1 MAFTGNVM
9 TKHHTPFFENK
20 IIGHVIAVLIFAAL
34 GAALYYATTVKINY
48 IWQWNS
54 IPHYF
59 AYEEKD
65 EVKAPY
71 GGNVVVKEGVLTIAP
86 DDELQDKEPFSLLVK
101 DFESVS
107 EDGEYIYEDETVA
120 SKTILKKGPIV
131 NGLIVTVKVSLLALL
146 IAFSVG
152 AVVALIRL
160 SRYQFLKDIAIVYV
174 TVIRGTPLLV
184 QMSLFYFIIASILKI
199 DGFYAGALSLGI
211 FYGAY
216 IAEVLRG
223 AIQSI
228 DKGQHEAAKSLGMN
242 AFQTIASII
251 VPQALR
257 RALPTLINEVI
268 SLVKDSSL
276 VSVIA
281 ITDLTRVGREIASQT
296 FNAFEAWIT
305 IAGIYLIITFTLSV
319 IGSRIEAK
327 MKERGGF

>member
-1 MAFTGNVM
+1 MI
-9 TKHHTPFFENK
+9 KHHTPFFENK
-20 IIGHVIAVLIFAAL
+20 IIGHIIASLIFVAL
-34 GAALYYATTVKINY
+34 AVALYYATTMKINY

-59 AYEEKD
+59 AYNEKD
-65 EVKAPY
+65 EIKAPY
-71 GGNVVVKEGVLTIAP
+71 SGDVVVKDGVLTIMP
-86 DDELQDKEPFSLLVK
+86 DTELEEGEKPFSIALK
-101 DFESVS
+101 GFETVS
-107 EDGEYIYEDETVA
+107 PNGEYIYEDETVA
-120 SKTILKKGPIV
+120 SKTVWKKGPIV
-131 NGLIVTVKVSLLALL
+131 NGLIVTVKVSIFGLF
-146 IAFSVG
+146 IAFSIG
-152 AVVALIRL
+152 SIVALIRL
-160 SRYQFLKDIAIVYV
+160 SRYQFLKDIATVYV

-184 QMSLFYFIIASILKI
+184 QMSLFYFLIASILKI

-228 DKGQHEAAKSLGMN
+228 DKGQNEAAKSLGMN

>member
-1 MAFTGNVM
+1 MI
-9 TKHHTPFFENK
+9 KHHTPFFENK
-20 IIGHVIAVLIFAAL
+20 IIGHIIAAFIFVAL
-34 GAALYYATTVKINY
+34 AVGLYYATTVKINY
-48 IWQWNS
+48 VWQWNS

-59 AYEEKD
+59 AYDEKEEI
-65 EVKAPY
+65 KAPY
-71 GGNVVVKEGVLTIAP
+71 SGDVVIKDGFLSIIPEVQS
-86 DDELQDKEPFSLLVK
+86 DDESFSISLSGY
-101 DFESVS
+101 ESKS
-107 EDGEYIYEDETVA
+107 ENGEYIFEDETVA
-120 SKTILKKGPIV
+120 FKTVLKKGPIV
-131 NGLIVTVKVSLLALL
+131 NGLIVTLKVSILGLL

-152 AVVALIRL
+152 SIAALIRL
-160 SRYQFLKDIAIVYV
+160 SKYQFLKDIATVYV

-223 AIQSI
+223 SIQSI
-228 DKGQHEAAKSLGMN
+228 DKGQYEAAKSLGMN
-242 AFQTIASII
+242 AFQTTTSII

-305 IAGIYLIITFTLSV
+305 IAGIYLIITLTLSV
-319 IGSRIEAK
+319 IGSRIEAR
-327 MKERGGF
+327 MKTRGGF

>member
-1 MAFTGNVM
+1 M
-9 TKHHTPFFENK
+9 TKRHTPFFENK
-20 IIGHVIAVLIFAAL
+20 IVGHAIAVFIFAAL
-34 GAALYYATTVKINY
+34 AVALYYATTVKINY

-54 IPHYF
+54 IPNYF
-59 AYEEKD
+59 VYEEED
-65 EVKAPY
+65 GIKAPY
-71 GGNVVVKEGVLTIAP
+71 SGDVVIKEGILTIMP
-86 DDELQDKEPFSLLVK
+86 DNELEGEKPFSLSVK
-101 DFESVS
+101 GFERVS
-107 EDGEYIYEDETVA
+107 ENGEYVYEDETIA
-120 SKTILKKGPIV
+120 SKTILKRGPIV
-131 NGLIVTVKVSLLALL
+131 NGLIVTVQVSMLALL
-146 IAFSVG
+146 IAFVMG
-152 AVVALIRL
+152 AVTALIRL
-160 SRYQFLKDIAIVYV
+160 SKYQFLKDIAIVYI

-242 AFQTIASII
+242 AFQTISSII

-305 IAGIYLIITFTLSV
+305 IAGIYLIITFTLSI
-319 IGSRIEAK
+319 IGSRIEAR

>member
-1 MAFTGNVM
+1 M

-20 IIGHVIAVLIFAAL
+20 IIGHIIAVLIFVIL
-34 GAALYYATTVKINY
+34 GTALYYATTVKINY

-59 AYEEKD
+59 AYNEKEEI
-65 EVKAPY
+65 KAPY
-71 GGNVVVKEGVLTIAP
+71 GGNIIIKDGVLTIAP
-86 DDELQDKEPFSLLVK
+86 DDELQNEKPFSFSIK
-101 DFESVS
+101 GFESVS
-107 EDGEYIYEDETVA
+107 EDGEYIFEDETVA
-120 SKTILKKGPIV
+120 SKTVLKKGPIV

-146 IAFSVG
+146 IAFVIGSVT
-152 AVVALIRL
+152 ALIRL

>member
-1 MAFTGNVM
+1 MI
-9 TKHHTPFFENK
+9 KRHTPFFENK
-20 IIGHVIAVLIFAAL
+20 IIGHAIAVFIFVAFAV
-34 GAALYYATTVKINY
+34 ALYYATTVKIDY

-59 AYEEKD
+59 AYSEKD

-71 GGNVVVKEGVLTIAP
+71 SGEVVVKDGVLTIMS
-86 DDELQDKEPFSLLVK
+86 DSEQQNKEQFSLILK
-101 DFESVS
+101 EFESAS
-107 EDGEYIYEDETVA
+107 KDGEYIYEDETVA
-120 SKTILKKGPIV
+120 SKTTVKRGPIV
-131 NGLIVTVKVSLLALL
+131 NGLIVTLKVSLLALL
-146 IAFSVG
+146 IAFVVG
-152 AVVALIRL
+152 AVAAMMRL
-160 SRYQFLKDIAIVYV
+160 SRYQFLKDIAIVYI

-184 QMSLFYFIIASILKI
+184 QMSLFYFLIASILKI

-242 AFQTIASII
+242 AFQTVASII

-305 IAGIYLIITFTLSV
+305 IAGIYLIITFTLSL

-327 MKERGGF
+327 MKARGGF

>member
-1 MAFTGNVM
+1 M
-9 TKHHTPFFENK
+9 TKNHTPFFENK
-20 IIGHVIAVLIFAAL
+20 IIGHTIAVFIFIVLAV
-34 GAALYYATTVKINY
+34 ALYYATTLKINY

-59 AYEEKD
+59 IYQEKD
-65 EVKAPY
+65 EIKAPY
-71 GGNVVVKEGVLTIAP
+71 SGNVAIKDGVLTILLE
-86 DDELQDKEPFSLLVK
+86 DESKVIPTEGFERVVK
-101 DFESVS
+101 DGDYVF
-107 EDGEYIYEDETVA
+107 EDEAIAYKTVW
-120 SKTILKKGPIV
+120 KRGPII
-131 NGLIVTVKVSLLALL
+131 NGLIVTVKVSILGLL
-146 IAFSVG
+146 IAFGVGSVI
-152 AVVALIRL
+152 ALIRV
-160 SRYQFLKDIAIVYV
+160 SRLQFLKDIATVYI

-228 DKGQHEAAKSLGMN
+228 DKGQYEAAKSLGMN
-242 AFQTIASII
+242 AFQTMSII
-251 VPQALR
+251 VIPQALR

-319 IGSRIEAK
+319 IGNRIESR

>member
-1 MAFTGNVM
+1 MI
-9 TKHHTPFFENK
+9 KHHTPFFENK
-20 IIGHVIAVLIFAAL
+20 IIGHTIAVFIFVAL
-34 GAALYYATTVKINY
+34 AVALYYATTVKINY

-59 AYEEKD
+59 VYNEKEEIR
-65 EVKAPY
+65 APY
-71 GGNVVVKEGVLTIAP
+71 SGEVVIKDNILTIMP
-86 DDELQDKEPFSLLVK
+86 YSGLEEDEEPFSVSLAG
-101 DFESVS
+101 FEKRSVHG
-107 EDGEYIYEDETVA
+107 EDIFEEEVLA
-120 SKTILKKGPIV
+120 SKTVLKKGPII
-131 NGLIVTVKVSLLALL
+131 NGLIVTVKVSIFGLF

-152 AVVALIRL
+152 SIVALIRL
-160 SRYQFLKDIAIVYV
+160 SRYQFLKDIATVYV

-228 DKGQHEAAKSLGMN
+228 DKGQQEAAKSLGMN

>member
-1 MAFTGNVM
+1 MIR
-9 TKHHTPFFENK
+9 HHTPFFENK
-20 IIGHVIAVLIFAAL
+20 IIGHIIAAFIFIAL
-34 GAALYYATTVKINY
+34 GVALYYATTVKINY
-48 IWQWNS
+48 VWQWNS

-59 AYEEKD
+59 AYEEK
-65 EVKAPY
+65 EEIKAPY
-71 GGNVVVKEGVLTIAP
+71 DGNIVIQDGVLSIISEN
-86 DDELQDKEPFSLLVK
+86 DDEPFSVILK
-101 DFESVS
+101 GYESKS
-107 EDGEYIYEDETVA
+107 ENGEYIFEDETVA
-120 SKTILKKGPIV
+120 FKTAFKKGPIV
-131 NGLIVTVKVSLLALL
+131 NGLIVTVKVSMLGLL

-152 AVVALIRL
+152 SIAALIRL
-160 SRYQFLKDIAIVYV
+160 SRYQFLKDIATVYI

-228 DKGQHEAAKSLGMN
+228 DKGQYEAAKSLGMN
-242 AFQTIASII
+242 TFQTTVSII

-305 IAGIYLIITFTLSV
+305 IAGIYLIITLTLSV
-319 IGSRIEAK
+319 IGSQIEAK